1 MPVQLSSTLQ
11 DQLLAAA
18 AAAHP
23 RECCGLLFGTPE
35 RVDIARACTNVAD
48 DPLRTFEIDA
58 AALIAA
64 ERSARDGGP
73 ALIGYYH
80 SHPNGRAE
88 PSARDAAD
96 ACRDGRL
103 WLIVAGGKIAAWRAI
118 DGGAIHGAFDPVE
131 IALPGP

>member
-23 RECCGLLFGTPE
+23 HECCGLLFGTPE
-35 RVDIARACTNVAD
+35 RVDTAQACTNVAD

-103 WLIVAGGKIAAWRAI
+103 WLIVASGEIAAWRAN

-131 IALPGP
+131 IALPGA